1 MGEHSVVD
9 AGVGSA
15 RALVDAVCDRRS
27 EGILSVLAPDAR
39 MRALLP
45 GGLRE
50 WSGAEA
56 IAERFDHWFG
66 DADLEVVERDVRGVG
81 RRVRVRWVLRVRAER
96 LGQGWRL
103 VEQVAYVDG
112 DADGRIAGVDLLCTG
127 YLPEEGSDG

>member
-1 MGEHSVVD
+1 MGEQAVVG
-9 AGVGSA
+9 AGEASA
-15 RALVDAVCDRRS
+15 RALVDAICQRRVD
-27 EGILSVLAPDAR
+27 GIASVLAPDAR

-45 GGLRE
+45 GGPRE

-56 IAERFDHWFG
+56 IAHRFDRWFG
-66 DADLEVVERDVRGVG
+66 DADLEVVEHDVRPVG
-81 RRVRVRWVLRVRAER
+81 RRVQVRWMVRVRAER
-96 LGQGWRL
+96 LDPGWHV